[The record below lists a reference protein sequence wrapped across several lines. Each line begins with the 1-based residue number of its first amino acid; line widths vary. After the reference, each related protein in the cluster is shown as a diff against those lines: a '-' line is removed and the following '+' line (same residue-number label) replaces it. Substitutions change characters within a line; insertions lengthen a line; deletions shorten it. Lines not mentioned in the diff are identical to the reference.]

1 MKTLLQ
7 RLASETPK
15 FWRKA
20 LKLGITLTAISAGL
34 LVAPDGIEIPELV
47 HKFAGYFATVGFV
60 LTVVAKATTT
70 DNELSRK

>member
-20 LKLGITLTAISAGL
+20 LKLGITLTAISTGL
-34 LVAPDGIEIPELV
+34 LVAPDNIVIPDIV
-47 HKFAGYFATVGFV
+47 QKIAGYLATAGFV

-70 DNELSRK
+70 DPELTEK

>member
-1 MKTLLQ
+1 MKTLLN
-7 RLASETPK
+7 RLNSETPK

-34 LVAPDGIEIPELV
+34 LAAPDGYEIPGLV
-47 HKFAGYFATVGFV
+47 QKAAGYLATAGFV

-70 DNELSRK
+70 DSKLSEK

>member
-1 MKTLLQ
+1 MKTLLK
-7 RLASETPK
+7 RLLSETPK

-34 LVAPDGIEIPELV
+34 LVAPEGIEVPEMV
-47 HKFAGYFATVGFV
+47 QKVAGYLATAGFV

-70 DNELSRK
+70 DSKLSEK

>member
-1 MKTLLQ
+1 MKTLLN
-7 RLASETPK
+7 RLLSETPK

-34 LVAPDGIEIPELV
+34 LVAPEGIEVPEMV
-47 HKFAGYFATVGFV
+47 QKVAGYLATAGFV

-70 DNELSRK
+70 DSKLSEK

>member
-1 MKTLLQ
+1 MKTLLN
-7 RLASETPK
+7 RLFSETPK

-34 LVAPDGIEIPELV
+34 LAAPDGLEIPELV
-47 HKFAGYFATVGFV
+47 QKVAGYLATAGFV

-70 DNELSRK
+70 DSKLSEK

>member
-1 MKTLLQ
+1 MKTIIN

-20 LKLGITLTAISAGL
+20 LKLGITLTAISTGL
-34 LVAPDGIEIPELV
+34 LVAPEGVEVPDIV
-47 HKFAGYFATVGFV
+47 QKAAGYLATAGFV

-70 DNELSRK
+70 DTELSKK

>member
-1 MKTLLQ
+1 MKTLLN
-7 RLASETPK
+7 RLLSETPK

-34 LVAPDGIEIPELV
+34 LAAPDGAEIPELV
-47 HKFAGYFATVGFV
+47 QKVAGYLATAGFV

-70 DNELSRK
+70 DAKLSEK

>member
-1 MKTLLQ
+1 MKTLLN
-7 RLASETPK
+7 RLFSETPK

-34 LVAPDGIEIPELV
+34 LVAPDGVEVPDIV
-47 HKFAGYFATVGFV
+47 QKAAGYLATAGFV

-70 DNELSRK
+70 DTELSGK

>member
-1 MKTLLQ
+1 MKTLLK
-7 RLASETPK
+7 RLSSETPK

-34 LVAPDGIEIPELV
+34 LVAPDGIEVPEMV
-47 HKFAGYFATVGFV
+47 QKVAGYLATAGFV

-70 DNELSRK
+70 DAELSEK

>member
-15 FWRKA
+15 FWNKA
-20 LKLGITLTAISAGL
+20 SWLGGVLTAISAGL
-34 LVAPDGIEIPELV
+34 LVAPDTIVLPEIV
-47 HKFAGYFATVGFV
+47 KTVAGYLATAGFV

-70 DNELSRK
+70 DHELSKK

>member
-1 MKTLLQ
+1 MKTLLK

-34 LVAPDGIEIPELV
+34 LVAPDGIEAPEMVQKAASYL
-47 HKFAGYFATVGFV
+47 ATAGFV

-70 DNELSRK
+70 DAQLSEK